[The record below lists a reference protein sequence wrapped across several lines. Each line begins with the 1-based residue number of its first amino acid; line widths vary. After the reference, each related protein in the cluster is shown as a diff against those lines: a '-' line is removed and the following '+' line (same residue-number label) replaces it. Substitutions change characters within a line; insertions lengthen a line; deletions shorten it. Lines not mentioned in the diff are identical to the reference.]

1 MEARESRN
9 RSFWPSVGQCL
20 CKQHR
25 HARVGRSQEL
35 VRSGPDDKPEF
46 TRLGNDWPLPQDIES
61 LVLDGVQNFL
71 SAAAEEFKV
80 DRQLA
85 IHFLDQRQSAIE
97 PFARTLDLEPHELK
111 ELRRCA
117 TLCDIVSRHTETAQ
131 IFQRQIDASFAEVHG
146 NILPEI
152 GELQCGAGV
161 IRELLALGV
170 TVSAEVEHKMSNR
183 IRGITA
189 VSQNVVKCFKA
200 RDCLVLAEGDQQIGK
215 LMLWNIALANRRRER
230 NEDGMLWRSSV
241 TGVKLRF
248 PLVK

>member
-25 HARVGRSQEL
+25 HARVVRSQEL

-117 TLCDIVSRHTETAQ
+117 TLCDIVSRHTETPPNFPPQ
-131 IFQRQIDASFAEVHG
+131 LDPPF
-146 NILPEI
+146 PEAHTHTHPAI
-152 GELQCGAGV
+152 
-161 IRELLALGV
+161 
-170 TVSAEVEHKMSNR
+170 H
-183 IRGITA
+183 
-189 VSQNVVKCFKA
+189 
-200 RDCLVLAEGDQQIGK
+200 
-215 LMLWNIALANRRRER
+215 
-230 NEDGMLWRSSV
+230 
-241 TGVKLRF
+241 
-248 PLVK
+248 